1 MNGAARDQARSE
13 RTFQACNTDR
23 DRINLDDEDKSRG

>member
-1 MNGAARDQARSE
+1 MNAVDQARSE